1 MPALILP
8 DRSLIRVEGADVQ
21 HFLQNLITT
30 NIDAIAPG
38 EAWPAALLTP
48 QGKILFDFLISKSG
62 ETGYDC
68 DIRADQA
75 ADFIRRLTLYKLRA
89 SVEFNLLEDQP
100 VIAAWDEDAPQGAL
114 RDRRF
119 PEEAHVWRLYGN
131 EAMPDGK
138 PADWN
143 AVRIAHGVAESGSDF
158 ALSDVFPHDVL
169 MDRNGGVDFRK
180 GCYVGQEVVS
190 RMQHRGTARRRVV
203 TLTAQTDLP
212 ARTRTENGN
221 EDELSIMAGGK
232 PVGSIG
238 STAGGS
244 CARNRADR
252 PRRRRDGGEAS
263 ADRRMSIAVTLTLP
277 GWTGLSLS
285 TRGHPNTLRTA

>member
-1 MPALILP
+1 VPALILP
-8 DRSLIRVEGADVQ
+8 DRSLIRVEGADAQ

-212 ARTRTENGN
+212 ARTRNENGN

-244 CARNRADR
+244 ALAIVRTDRVADALSQGT
-252 PRRRRDGGEAS
+252 PLTVGDAQ
-263 ADRRMSIAVTLTLP
+263 VTLSLP
-277 GWTGLSLS
+277 GWTGLSFNS
-285 TRGHPNTLRTA
+285 GDTNTPDK